1 MTVEVKCEDAVETY
15 DNVSFNITTPN
26 FIEKLMA
33 KSELVDVSAAHNTEA
48 VAPIDLV
55 RTAAGCDKETVKL
68 QLSGGL
74 NGTAAALTDG
84 DFIGVDKCLKVVYN
98 SLNVIVCTFMTIN
111 QNGSLLNITKQG
123 VGFNGR
129 SKKSSFNL

>member
-1 MTVEVKCEDAVETY
+1 MPAYYYAGIFGKRTNAEIAVKY
-15 DNVSFNITTPN
+15 
-26 FIEKLMA
+26 
-33 KSELVDVSAAHNTEA
+33 
-48 VAPIDLV
+48 
-55 RTAAGCDKETVKL
+55 
-68 QLSGGL
+68 
-74 NGTAAALTDG
+74 